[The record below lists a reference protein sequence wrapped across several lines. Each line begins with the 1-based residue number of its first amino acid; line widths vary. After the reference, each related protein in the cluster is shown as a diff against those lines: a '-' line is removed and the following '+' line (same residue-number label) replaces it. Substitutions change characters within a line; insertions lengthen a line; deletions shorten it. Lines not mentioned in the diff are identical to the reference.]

1 MFILGAQAG
10 DGLKGVEVTAPAD
23 RELTG
28 GGGGGTDERGVC
40 GKGTEAF
47 EGQQACRGAG
57 DPRTVGQHRS
67 FRRREVFARED
78 LSVARRG
85 QVEIAGMLRGE
96 GGEEAVPGFP
106 LAFRVSLERLIP
118 AGVGG
123 WVRKRSERSE
133 GNGGENQDRNFH
145 LLVC

>member
-28 GGGGGTDERGVC
+28 GGGGGTDKRGVC

-57 DPRTVGQHRS
+57 DPG
-67 FRRREVFARED
+67 REVFARED